1 MKLGRSLYARPAIVR
16 GERCTRGAI
25 AGANGGRQVADIAK
39 VLDGSGGHGESLDA
53 GTEPAR
59 PLMGHSGGQRDRASA
74 RSPLGGSN
82 RDTPAILAR
91 VTLAIDAAARSRS
104 RCGRAAEVAWRTSRR
119 QLGQGIVQRFAAN
132 LLHDGGESG
141 GMPAVEGF

>member
-1 MKLGRSLYARPAIVR
+1 M
-16 GERCTRGAI
+16 GAI
-25 AGANGGRQVADIAK
+25 AGANGGGKQQVVADIAK

-82 RDTPAILAR
+82 GDTPAILAR

-119 QLGQGIVQRFAAN
+119 QLGQGLVQRFAAN

-141 GMPAVEGF
+141 GMPAVEGL